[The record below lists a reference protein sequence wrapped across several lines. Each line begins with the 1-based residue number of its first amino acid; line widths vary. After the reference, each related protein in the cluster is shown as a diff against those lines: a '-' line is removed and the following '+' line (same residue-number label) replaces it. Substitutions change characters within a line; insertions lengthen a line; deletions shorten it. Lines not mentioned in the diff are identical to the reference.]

1 MTIIQNIKRPS
12 ENISDGLSVSLN
24 RPDCQFEIFSN
35 GLSSLSRRPRASGR
49 VRRRRKGRLR
59 VQFGFV

>member
-24 RPDCQFEIFSN
+24 RPDCRFEIFSS

-49 VRRRRKGRLR
+49 VRRRRKGRLQGR
-59 VQFGFV
+59 FGFV